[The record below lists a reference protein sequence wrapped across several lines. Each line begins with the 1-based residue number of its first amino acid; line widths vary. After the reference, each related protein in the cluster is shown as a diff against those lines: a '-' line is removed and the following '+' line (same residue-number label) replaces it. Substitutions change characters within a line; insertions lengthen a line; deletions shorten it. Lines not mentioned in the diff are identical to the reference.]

1 MSEFVIPTRGE
12 LLAAVDVLEQLS
24 AIYGLEPEFGEWSAA
39 DIRNEIDAVGNLLT
53 QENLWSRVAARI
65 GDYLHGIYPD
75 GLDGKDI
82 DDAVMEVFRERRF
95 TLAEEPF

>member
-12 LLAAVDVLEQLS
+12 LLAAAEVLEQLS

-65 GDYLHGIYPD
+65 GDYL
-75 GLDGKDI
+75 LDGKDI
-82 DDAVMEVFRERRF
+82 DDAVMEVFGERQF
-95 TLAEEPF
+95 TLTEEPF

>member
-65 GDYLHGIYPD
+65 GDYL
-75 GLDGKDI
+75 LDGKDI